1 MPKYKIDVRH
11 TYIFETEDLETAK
24 ERLSDIV
31 DEGIID
37 VDILSFNEDIISIEE
52 MEN

>member
-1 MPKYKIDVRH
+1 MPKYKIDVKH
-11 TYIFETEDLETAK
+11 TYTIEAENLEKAQ